1 MSQVRVLPG
10 APRAAAPP
18 ALEDDGA
25 LAVDEHPVLEVGADG
40 PSEHQSLQVPSGP
53 GQVGD
58 LVPVGYPRGV
68 LLDDGPGVE
77 ILGDVV
83 RRRPDQLDAPL
94 PGSLVRI
101 GTREGR
107 QEAVM
112 DVDGRTAEAEQKLTG
127 EDLHVAGEHE
137 K

>member
-18 ALEDDGA
+18 ELEDDGA
-25 LAVDEHPVLEVGADG
+25 LAVDEHPVLEVGTDG
-40 PSEHQSLQVPSGP
+40 PSEHQSLQVPSDP

-68 LLDDGPGVE
+68 LLDDRPGVE

-94 PGSLVRI
+94 PGSLVGI

-112 DVDGRTAEAEQKLTG
+112 DVDGRAAEAEQKFP
-127 EDLHVAGEHE
+127 ERICM
-137 K
+137 